1 MTKFEI
7 VLDSLSVFREIQ
19 QKNHFVFKRFFE
31 DTYESLVQYADSYL
45 FQKSASEDI
54 VQEVFI
60 YLWENAPKMT
70 IRTSFDSYLFTMVR
84 NRCLNHLKS
93 IKITDE
99 AKVLDIQHLVNT
111 EYELDVFSEEDQLVI
126 HGQALKAVEMLPS
139 RMQRIV
145 RMKYIE
151 NYKYMDIA
159 EELGI
164 SVNTVKTQLKRAKHK
179 ITQQLIG
186 VIVVLLAK

>member
-1 MTKFEI
+1 
-7 VLDSLSVFREIQ
+7 LDSLSVFREIQ